1 MVNPEVFLRTNLDA
15 FSVAAVTNRK
25 WMRLRRDEVARYV
38 VLVAHRP
45 ATSRPKNSL
54 SGDYESVDKIK
65 WAWMQSEN
73 QGMGL

>member
-25 WMRLRRDEVARYV
+25 WMRLQGDEMALYV

-45 ATSRPKNSL
+45 ATETEKLIIRIFL
-54 SGDYESVDKIK
+54 ICR
-65 WAWMQSEN
+65 
-73 QGMGL
+73 